1 MLALYDIV
9 YKSMKNSHK
18 HVNHGHKSGFLS
30 WLWRHIKRFILKIIL
45 LIISIGLIGSGAVA
59 IWFSTL
65 QIPDLSAFD
74 QRQVSQS
81 TKIYDRTGTV
91 LLYDVHE
98 NTQRTVI
105 PFEDISRHIKNGILA
120 IEDNEFYSHIG
131 IQPRSI
137 LRAVIANLI
146 PGGLKQGGSTITQ
159 QVIKNTVLTS
169 DRTVTRKIKEWV
181 LAIKLEKKMTKDQIF
196 GIYLNETPWGGS
208 LYGVEEASKAFFGVS
223 AKDVTLAEAAY
234 IAALP
239 QAPSFYSP
247 YGKNKE
253 KLDERQR
260 TVLRKMRD
268 YGFITDKELEQALNE
283 KVIFQTK
290 TTGSIKAPHFSLMV
304 RDALISK
311 YGEDLVQNGGLKV
324 ITSLN
329 YDYQSKAESVVKR
342 FASTLEN
349 NFNASN
355 TAMIAIDPKTGDIL
369 TMIGSRDY
377 FDKKIDGNFNVS
389 LAQRQPGSS
398 IKPFVYATA
407 FMKGYYPDTILF
419 DTKTE
424 FSSECN
430 PDGTPKDP
438 RLRALMETNPSDV
451 KPEDQEVLN
460 TKSPCYSPNNYDFLF
475 EGPITIRRAL
485 AQSRN
490 IPAIKTLYLAGI
502 PDSIKTAEAMGIT
515 SLTDP
520 DRYGLTLVLGGGEV
534 SLLELTSGYAVFA
547 NEGVR
552 NPYRYILKVE
562 DSKGNILEEATTN
575 PAQVIPVNVAREI
588 SDILSDTKERSASVA
603 DIINPL
609 KRDMAVKT
617 GTTNDYRDVWFLGY
631 TPSIAIGAW
640 AGKND
645 NTSMS
650 KKVAGLII
658 TPVWAAF
665 FNEISDSL
673 PKETFKSPDPTPD
686 NVKPVLRGIWKG
698 GRTYIRDKISGK
710 LATDLT
716 PKETRE
722 EIVLNEVHSILYW
735 LDKRDPN
742 GEIPRTPENDN
753 QFRNWEYGVR
763 EWFKNWQTNNPQ
775 FIEGTQLVVP
785 SDKDD
790 IHTKDNQPKVKI
802 LSPSS
807 SRKYSKDD
815 TIPVQ
820 LEIKAKYQILKTE
833 FFVNDRLIGSTD
845 RENPTISIVPNKLDG
860 ISTNNTLRAI
870 VTDVTYNKGEVDI
883 DFLVDE

>member
-1 MLALYDIV
+1 MLAFYAIV
-9 YKSMKNSHK
+9 YKNMSNSHQ
-18 HVNHGHKSGFLS
+18 HSAHNRKSGFLY
-30 WLWRHIKRFILKIIL
+30 WFFRFLRKFFFKIVI
-45 LIISIGLIGSGAVA
+45 IVISIGLLGAGAVA

-105 PFEDISRHIKNGILA
+105 PFADISRHIKNGIIA

-137 LRAVIANLI
+137 LRAVIANFF

-169 DRTVTRKIKEWV
+169 DRNVTRKIKEWV

-196 GIYLNETPWGGS
+196 SIYMNETPWGGNI
-208 LYGVEEASKAFFGVS
+208 YGVEEASKVFFGVS

-247 YGKNKE
+247 YGPNKSN
-253 KLDERQR
+253 LDERQR
-260 TVLRKMRD
+260 TVLKKMHD

-283 KVIFQTK
+283 KVVFQPK
-290 TTGSIKAPHFSLMV
+290 TTGYIKAPHFSLMV

-311 YGEDLVQNGGLKV
+311 YGEDLVENGGLKV
-324 ITSLN
+324 TTSLN
-329 YDYQSKAESVVKR
+329 YDYQNKAEQVVKR

-355 TAMIAIDPKTGDIL
+355 TAMVAIDPKTGDIL
-369 TMIGSRDY
+369 TMIGSKDY
-377 FDKKIDGNFNVS
+377 FDKTIDGNFNVA
-389 LAQRQPGSS
+389 LAHRQPGSS

-407 FMKGYYPDTILF
+407 FMKGYTPDTVLF

-438 RLRALMETNPSDV
+438 RIRAALETNPATAEQ
-451 KPEDQEVLN
+451 PQEVLN

-502 PDSIKTAEAMGIT
+502 PDSIRTAEAMGIT

-520 DRYGLTLVLGGGEV
+520 NRYGLTLVLGGGEV
-534 SLLELTSGYAVFA
+534 SLLELTSGYSVFA

-562 DSKGNILEEATTN
+562 DSKGNVLEEATPN
-575 PAQVIPVNVAREI
+575 PSQVIPVNISRQI
-588 SDILSDTKERSASVA
+588 SDILSDEKERSASVV
-603 DIINPL
+603 DVIKPL
-609 KRDMAVKT
+609 KRQVAVKT

-645 NTSMS
+645 NTQMS

-665 FNEISDSL
+665 FDEISGSL
-673 PKETFKSPDPTPD
+673 PKETFKSPEPTPD
-686 NVKPVLRGIWKG
+686 NIKPTLRGIWKG
-698 GRTYIRDKISGK
+698 GRTYVRDKISGK
-710 LATDLT
+710 LATDFT

-722 EIVLNEVHSILYW
+722 EIVLNEVHDILYW
-735 LDKRDPN
+735 VNKSDPN
-742 GEIPRTPENDN
+742 GDIPKNPDTDS
-753 QFRNWEYGVR
+753 QFKNWEYGVR
-763 EWFKNWQTNNPQ
+763 NWFTNWQAQNPQ
-775 FIEGTQLVVP
+775 FIEGTRLVIP
-785 SDKDD
+785 NERDD
-790 IHTKDNQPKVKI
+790 VHTKDNLPVVTI
-802 LSPSS
+802 LSPDSK
-807 SRKYSKDD
+807 RNYSENNN
-815 TIPVQ
+815 INVQ
-820 LEIKAKYQILKTE
+820 LEIKVRYPILKTE
-833 FFVNDRLIGSTD
+833 FFVNDRLVGSTD
-845 RENPTISIVPNKLDG
+845 KDNPTINITPSKIDG
-860 ISTNNTLRAI
+860 ISNSNTLKVV
-870 VTDVTYNKGEVDI
+870 VTDAVYNRGETSVD
-883 DFLVDE
+883 FKVEE